1 MDKKDPEG
9 MQRIKQ
15 QDQNSNRFSLL
26 EIRLIFE
33 FFLIYFYSVAKQF
46 KIFEKIVIGSQKVF
60 IAGVCFRDYLLNNTC
75 FFLICKIF
83 L

>member
-9 MQRIKQ
+9 IQRIKQ

-33 FFLIYFYSVAKQF
+33 LF
-46 KIFEKIVIGSQKVF
+46 
-60 IAGVCFRDYLLNNTC
+60 
-75 FFLICKIF
+75 
-83 L
+83 